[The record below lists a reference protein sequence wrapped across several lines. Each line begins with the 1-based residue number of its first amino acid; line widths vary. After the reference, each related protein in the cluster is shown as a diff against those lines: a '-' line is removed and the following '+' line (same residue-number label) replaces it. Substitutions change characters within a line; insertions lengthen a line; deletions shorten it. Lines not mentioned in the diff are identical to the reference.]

1 MTDTLQALDHIRLN
15 FSPSNLHALN
25 IAIGIVMFGVALEI
39 KLRSFKEVF
48 LSPKPAII
56 GFASQFILLPTITFL
71 LIILLKDWLT
81 PTMALGMVLV
91 AACPGGNISNF
102 ITSLAKGNVVLS
114 VSLTAI
120 GTLAAVVL
128 TPLNFAF
135 WGKLVIQFF
144 ENQSAGN
151 LIHPI
156 EIDIAQVFQTIFII
170 LGIPL
175 ISGIIINT
183 KFPEFTKKISG
194 IVKKISLVIFVVI
207 IIITLSKN
215 FNFFLHAIQ
224 YIFIIVLIH
233 NAVALLTGYGISSVF
248 KLNPFDRKSIS
259 IETGIQNSGLAL
271 VLIFNPKIFPPELE
285 LGGMAIIA
293 AWWGI
298 WHMISGLAIAGYW
311 GSSFNFF
318 GLKKASLS
326 NSSHGD
332 K

>member
-39 KLRSFKEVF
+39 KLNSFKEVF
-48 LSPKPAII
+48 LSPKPAIV
-56 GFASQFILLPTITFL
+56 GFLSQFLLLPAATFL
-71 LIILLKDWLT
+71 IIILMKDWLT

-102 ITSLAKGNVVLS
+102 ITSLAKGNVALS

-120 GTLAAVVL
+120 GTLGAVIL

-151 LIHPI
+151 LIRPI
-156 EIDIAQVFQTIFII
+156 EIDIIQVFQTIFII

-175 ISGIIINT
+175 LAGIYINS
-183 KFPEFTKKISG
+183 KLPVFTKKISG
-194 IVKKISLVIFVVI
+194 IIKKISIIIFVAI

-215 FNFFLHAIQ
+215 FNFFLSAIQ
-224 YIFIIVLIH
+224 YIFLIVLIH
-233 NAVALLTGYGISSVF
+233 NGVALITGYGISSIF
-248 KLNPFDRKSIS
+248 KLPHIDRKSIT

-298 WHMISGLAIAGYW
+298 WHMISGLAIATYW
-311 GSSFNFF
+311 GTSFSFF
-318 GLKKASLS
+318 GLKKATISGT
-326 NSSHGD
+326 SHGN